1 MTLILDKLN
10 TAQRQAVTTVDGPV
24 LILAGA
30 GSGKTRALTHRI
42 AFLIGEKQIAPYN
55 LLAVTFTNKAAGE
68 MKERVKQLLGSTA
81 RGVPTIGTFHSVC
94 VRILRQ
100 EIEVLGFK
108 RQFVIYDDSDT
119 LAAIKKSLLDLELDP
134 KEFNPRAVREL
145 ISSAKNE
152 LVTPQQYEE
161 TASGLI
167 QETAARVYFRYQ
179 KFLKDSNALDFDDLL
194 MKTVELFQK
203 FPELLEKYRRHWR
216 YILVDE
222 YQDTN
227 KSQYVFVNLLAQKHK
242 NLCVVGDDW
251 QSIYSWRG
259 ADIRNILE
267 FEKDYPEAKVVM
279 LEQNYRSTK
288 NILRAAQE
296 VIAAN
301 VNKKDKN
308 LWTEN
313 EAGDPVRLYE
323 ASDER
328 DEARYIIDKM
338 REYRRLGHANRS
350 MAVLYRTNAQSRVLE
365 EALLRAA
372 IPYNIVG
379 ALKFYQRK
387 EIKDILAYLRL
398 VAGGND
404 FISFSRII
412 NEPSR
417 GVGEKTLAKIDQLAE
432 AQGLAP
438 AIKKIVGSQEISSG
452 DGSVP
457 WRLPPRARAGLT
469 DLQNLFDQARKYL
482 ADHTIG
488 ELIDHVA
495 VSSGYKKMIL
505 DGTEEGEARWENI
518 QELKSV
524 AGKYDASRG
533 AESLE
538 KFLEEVALVQELDRL
553 DESTDAVTLMTVHSA
568 KGLEYPLVFIIG
580 LEEGLFPHARS
591 YLDPSALEEE
601 RRLCYVGMTRAKQ
614 RLFLSYAVSRKIY
627 GSVQFNLPSQF
638 LEITNLEREPSALRP
653 AQGSVWGSSG
663 TSSFGHSATSDRS
676 HSEKYSGTSFDDIST
691 PDRSADRRFGGEE
704 FSEFSSSSSGTTKNK
719 KPRQRPSKS
728 SGRSGGILDQIIEE
742 KGGMRYE
749 QVDE

>member
-1 MTLILDKLN
+1 MDEILQKLN
-10 TAQRQAVTTVDGPV
+10 DQQRAAVTTVDGPV

-42 AFLIGEKQIAPYN
+42 AYLIKEKKVLPARI
-55 LLAVTFTNKAAGE
+55 LAVTFTNKAAGE
-68 MKERVKQLLGSTA
+68 MKDRIKKLLGGA
-81 RGVPTIGTFHSVC
+81 ERGLPTIGTFHSVC
-94 VRILRQ
+94 ARILRQ

-119 LAAIKKSLLDLELDP
+119 LSAVKRCLLDLEIDP

-152 LVTPQQYEE
+152 LITPPSYEA

-167 QETAARVYFRYQ
+167 QETTARVYFRYQ

-194 MKTVELFQK
+194 MKAVELFQK
-203 FPELLEKYRRHWR
+203 FPELLEKYRNQWR

-227 KSQYVFVNLLAQKHK
+227 KSQYVFVNLLAQEHK

-267 FEKDYPEAKVVM
+267 FEKDYPEAKVVL

-288 NILRAAQE
+288 NILSAAQE
-296 VIAAN
+296 VISAN
-301 VNKKDKN
+301 VNRKDKN
-308 LWTEN
+308 LWTKN
-313 EAGDPVRLYE
+313 EAGEKVRLYE

-328 DEARYIIDKM
+328 DEARYIIDRV
-338 REYRRLGHANRS
+338 REYQRQGHVNRA

-365 EALLRAA
+365 ETLLRSS

-379 ALKFYQRK
+379 ALKFYERK

-398 VAGGND
+398 VANGAD
-404 FISFSRII
+404 FISLARII

-417 GVGEKTLAKIDQLAE
+417 GVGEKTLLRIGQLAE
-432 AQGLAP
+432 RYGLAP
-438 AIKKIVGSQEISSG
+438 ALKKIVVGEPISSL
-452 DGSVP
+452 DGAES
-457 WRLPPRARAGLT
+457 WRWPPRTRAGLT
-469 DLQNLFDQARKYL
+469 DLDDLLNRARKYS
-482 ADHTIG
+482 ADHTVG
-488 ELIDHVA
+488 ELVDHVA
-495 VSSGYKKMIL
+495 AASGYKKMIL

-524 AGKYDASRG
+524 AGKYDATRG
-533 AESLE
+533 VESLE

-553 DESTDAVTLMTVHSA
+553 DESADAITLMTVHSA
-568 KGLEYPLVFIIG
+568 KGLEYPIVFIAG

-591 YLDPSALEEE
+591 YLDPAALEEE

-614 RLFLSYAVSRKIY
+614 RLFLTYAVSRKLY
-627 GSVQFNLPSQF
+627 GAVQFNLPSQF
-638 LEITNLEREPSALRP
+638 LEINNLEKENVRA
-653 AQGSVWGSSG
+653 
-663 TSSFGHSATSDRS
+663 TFG
-676 HSEKYSGTSFDDIST
+676 
-691 PDRSADRRFGGEE
+691 SADSAWCGADQERVGNETASPTCPR
-704 FSEFSSSSSGTTKNK
+704 NK
-719 KPRQRPSKS
+719 KPA
-728 SGRSGGILDQIIEE
+728 RSGGILDQIIEE
-742 KGGMRYE
+742 KGGMKYE
-749 QVDE
+749 EVDE

>member
-1 MTLILDKLN
+1 MPAILDKLN
-10 TAQRQAVTTVDGPV
+10 PAQRAAVTTVDGPV

-42 AFLIGEKQIAPYN
+42 AYLIGEKKIAPYN
-55 LLAVTFTNKAAGE
+55 ILAVTFTNKAAGE
-68 MKERVKQLLGSTA
+68 MKERVKKLLGSSA
-81 RGVPTIGTFHSVC
+81 RGLPTIGTFHSVC
-94 VRILRQ
+94 ARILRQ

-119 LAAIKKSLLDLELDP
+119 LSAIKKALLDLEIDP

-152 LVTPQQYEE
+152 LLTPPQYE
-161 TASGLI
+161 AAAAGLI

-179 KFLKDSNALDFDDLL
+179 KFMKDNNALDFDDLL

-227 KSQYVFVNLLAQKHK
+227 KSQYVFVNLLAQEHK

-267 FEKDYPEAKVVM
+267 FEKDYPKAKVVM

-288 NILRAAQE
+288 NILSAAQE

-301 VNKKDKN
+301 INKKDKN
-308 LWTEN
+308 LWTQN
-313 EAGDPVRLYE
+313 EAGEPVRLYE
-323 ASDER
+323 AADER
-328 DEARYIIDKM
+328 DEARYIIDRV
-338 REYRRLGHANRS
+338 REYQRQGHANRA

-372 IPYNIVG
+372 ISYKIVG
-379 ALKFYQRK
+379 ALKFYERK
-387 EIKDILAYLRL
+387 EIKDMLAYLRL
-398 VAGGND
+398 VASGND
-404 FISFSRII
+404 FLSFARII

-417 GVGEKTLAKIDQLAE
+417 GVGEKTLAKLDQLAE
-432 AQGLAP
+432 KHGLP
-438 AIKKIVGSQEISSG
+438 LAIEKLVAGHGSAVPV
-452 DGSVP
+452 DGES
-457 WRLPPRARAGLT
+457 WNLPPRAQAGLT
-469 DLQNLFDQARKYL
+469 DWQSLLVQAKKYL
-482 ADHTIG
+482 VGHTVSD
-488 ELIDHVA
+488 LIDHVA
-495 VSSGYKKMIL
+495 ITSGYKKMIL
-505 DGTEEGEARWENI
+505 DGSEEGEARWENI

-524 AGKYDASRG
+524 AGRHDEARG

-538 KFLEEVALVQELDRL
+538 KFLEEVALVQDLDRL
-553 DESTDAVTLMTVHSA
+553 DEKADAVTLMTVHSA
-568 KGLEYPLVFIIG
+568 KGLEYPIVFIAG

-591 YLDPSALEEE
+591 YSDPAALEEE

-614 RLFLSYAVSRKIY
+614 LLFLTYAVSRKIF

-638 LEITNLEREPSALRP
+638 LEISNLEKENSSPGFGVSL
-653 AQGSVWGSSG
+653 GESVDV
-663 TSSFGHSATSDRS
+663 F
-676 HSEKYSGTSFDDIST
+676 
-691 PDRSADRRFGGEE
+691 DRR
-704 FSEFSSSSSGTTKNK
+704 SSVAA
-719 KPRQRPSKS
+719 PLRPSKS
-728 SGRSGGILDQIIEE
+728 SGAGTSEREPRGSAGQRGILDQIIEE

-749 QVDE
+749 DTGE

>member
-1 MTLILDKLN
+1 MPKESEILASLN
-10 TAQRQAVTTVDGPV
+10 PAQRQAVTTVDGPV

-42 AFLIGEKQIAPYN
+42 AYLIGEKKIAPYN
-55 LLAVTFTNKAAGE
+55 ILAVTFTNKAAGE
-68 MKERVKQLLGSTA
+68 MKARVKTLLGSQV
-81 RGVPTIGTFHSVC
+81 RGLPTIGTFHSVC
-94 VRILRQ
+94 ARILRQ

-108 RQFVIYDDSDT
+108 RQFVIYDASDT
-119 LAAIKKSLLDLELDP
+119 LSAIRKALLDLEIDP

-145 ISSAKNE
+145 ISTAKNE

-161 TASGLI
+161 TAAGLI

-179 KFLKDSNALDFDDLL
+179 KFLKDNNALDFDDLL
-194 MKTVELFQK
+194 MKAVELFQK

-227 KSQYVFVNLLAQKHK
+227 KSQYVFVNLLAQKHR

-267 FEKDYPEAKVVM
+267 FEKDYPKAKVVM

-288 NILRAAQE
+288 NILSAAQE

-301 VNKKDKN
+301 VHKKDKT
-308 LWTEN
+308 LWTQN
-313 EAGDPVRLYE
+313 EAGEPVRLYE
-323 ASDER
+323 AADER

-338 REYRRLGHANRS
+338 REYQRQGHANRA

-365 EALLRAA
+365 EALLRSS

-379 ALKFYQRK
+379 ALKFYERK

-398 VAGGND
+398 IVSGND
-404 FISFSRII
+404 FISLARII

-417 GVGEKTLAKIDQLAE
+417 GVGERTLEKLDQLAE
-432 AQGLAP
+432 KHGLMP
-438 AIKKIVGSQEISSG
+438 AMKKLTIGKELPAG
-452 DGSVP
+452 DGEEP
-457 WRLPPRARAGLT
+457 WHLPPRAKDGLT
-469 DLQNLFDQARKYL
+469 DLQNLLSQAKKYL
-482 ADHTIG
+482 ADHTVSD
-488 ELIDHVA
+488 LIDHVA
-495 VSSGYKKMIL
+495 RASGYKKMIL

-524 AGKYDASRG
+524 AGKYDDSRG

-538 KFLEEVALVQELDRL
+538 KFLEEVALVQDLDRL
-553 DESTDAVTLMTVHSA
+553 DESTDAITLMTVHSA
-568 KGLEYPLVFIIG
+568 KGLEYPIVFIAG

-591 YLDPSALEEE
+591 YLDPAALEEE

-614 RLFLSYAVSRKIY
+614 RLFLTYAVSRKLY

-638 LEITNLEREPSALRP
+638 LEIKNLEKDPS
-653 AQGSVWGSSG
+653 
-663 TSSFGHSATSDRS
+663 TSSRWSPL
-676 HSEKYSGTSFDDIST
+676 GTTFDDDS
-691 PDRSADRRFGGEE
+691 PSRSRAPE
-704 FSEFSSSSSGTTKNK
+704 NK
-719 KPRQRPSKS
+719 KPRKK
-728 SGRSGGILDQIIEE
+728 GGGILDQIIEE
-742 KGGMRYE
+742 KGGMKYE
-749 QVDE
+749 EVDE

>member
-1 MTLILDKLN
+1 MPKESEILRHLN
-10 TAQRQAVTTVDGPV
+10 PAQRQAVTTVDGPV

-42 AFLIGEKQIAPYN
+42 AYLIGEKKIAPYN
-55 LLAVTFTNKAAGE
+55 ILAVTFTNKAAGE
-68 MKERVKQLLGSTA
+68 MKERVRKLVGGASRRL
-81 RGVPTIGTFHSVC
+81 PTIGTFHSVC
-94 VRILRQ
+94 ARILRQ

-108 RQFVIYDDSDT
+108 RHFLIYDDSDT
-119 LAAIKKSLLDLELDP
+119 LSVIKKSLLDLDIDP

-161 TASGLI
+161 TAAGLI

-179 KFLKDSNALDFDDLL
+179 KFLKDNNALDFDDLL

-203 FPELLEKYRRHWR
+203 FPEVLEKYRHHWR

-227 KSQYVFVNLLAQKHK
+227 KSQYVFVNLLAQKHR

-267 FEKDYPEAKVVM
+267 FEKDYPKAKVVM

-288 NILRAAQE
+288 NILSAAQE
-296 VIAAN
+296 VIATN

-308 LWTEN
+308 LWTQN
-313 EAGDPVRLYE
+313 EAGEPVRLYE
-323 ASDER
+323 AADER
-328 DEARYIIDKM
+328 DEARYIIDKV
-338 REYRRLGHANRS
+338 REYQRQGHANRA

-365 EALLRAA
+365 EALLRSS

-379 ALKFYQRK
+379 ALKFYERK

-398 VAGGND
+398 VASGND
-404 FISFSRII
+404 FISFARII

-417 GVGEKTLAKIDQLAE
+417 GVGEKTLEKLDQLAE
-432 AQGLAP
+432 KHGLAP
-438 AIKKIVGSQEISSG
+438 AIKKIVSSKEISAG
-452 DGSVP
+452 DGLES
-457 WRLPPRARAGLT
+457 WNLPPRAREGLT
-469 DLQNLFDQARKYL
+469 DLQNLLSQARKYL
-482 ADHTIG
+482 EDHTIG
-488 ELIDHVA
+488 DLIDHIA
-495 VSSGYKKMIL
+495 LASGYKKMIL

-524 AGKYDASRG
+524 AAKYDESRG
-533 AESLE
+533 EESLE
-538 KFLEEVALVQELDRL
+538 KFLEEVALVQDLDRL
-553 DESTDAVTLMTVHSA
+553 DESADAITLMTVHSA
-568 KGLEYPLVFIIG
+568 KGLEYPIVFIAG

-591 YLDPSALEEE
+591 YLDPAALEEE

-614 RLFLSYAVSRKIY
+614 RLFLTYAVSRKLY

-638 LEITNLEREPSALRP
+638 LEIGNLEKDPST
-653 AQGSVWGSSG
+653 SSG
-663 TSSFGHSATSDRS
+663 WGAAASA
-676 HSEKYSGTSFDDIST
+676 SFDDIST
-691 PDRSADRRFGGEE
+691 PLRPSRTLRAEPLRAKPQDFAGCSPSRSRAPE
-704 FSEFSSSSSGTTKNK
+704 NK
-719 KPRQRPSKS
+719 KPRKR
-728 SGRSGGILDQIIEE
+728 GGGILDQIIEE

-749 QVDE
+749 DTGE